1 MADFY
6 NTGTVSV
13 DAGSTIVTLA
23 GGLWSA
29 IRAGDTLELAGQR
42 ATLAAIEPDFASAT
56 LAVPWTGANQAGAA
70 YAIRFDAPE
79 RFTSAYMAAR
89 VRELV
94 ERADILRAA
103 RPNYEVQSLGANAPP
118 GAPATGDLY
127 VVGTTPTGAWAGQ
140 PNNLAQWTG
149 SAWLFSAPQRGA
161 TVVSAANS
169 KTYIWSG
176 GAWGVYVPP
185 SPFMET
191 VMPAANDAAA
201 RTTLGAQAADATL
214 TALAGLA
221 TAAGIVPRF
230 TSADAL
236 EGMTVHDFAKSF
248 LDDANGPSVCAT
260 IGAQRSISINTNHIT
275 FIGSNKVIVFGS
287 NVVTTGGEVA
297 IVTFPVS
304 FTILSHVMCCMSSNS
319 TVLANVHD
327 ANWGGASSSFVVRTN
342 GFNGVC
348 RIDFTAWG
356 SI

>member
-13 DAGSTIVTLA
+13 DAGSTAVTLA

-42 ATLAAIEPDFASAT
+42 ATLAAIAPDFASAT

-70 YAIRFDAPE
+70 YVIRFDAPE

-103 RPNYEVQSLGANAPP
+103 RPNYEVQSLGGNAPP
-118 GAPATGDLY
+118 GAPVTGDLY
-127 VVGTTPTGAWAGQ
+127 VVGTAPTGAWAGQ

-149 SAWLFSAPQRGA
+149 SAWLTTAPQRGA

-176 GAWGVYVPP
+176 AGWGVYVAP
-185 SPFMET
+185 SPFIET
-191 VMPAANDAAA
+191 LMDDADAPAA

-230 TSADAL
+230 TGADTL
-236 EGMTVHDFAKSF
+236 EGITVHDFAKSF
-248 LDDANGPSVCAT
+248 LDDANGPAVCAT
-260 IGAQRSISINTNHIT
+260 IGAQRSISAGLNSIVFTGAGRAIL
-275 FIGSNKVIVFGS
+275 IGSD
-287 NVVTTGGEVA
+287 VVTTGGEVA
-297 IVTFPVS
+297 IVTFPMS
-304 FTILSHVMCCMSSNS
+304 FTVLRTLVCSMGSGSN
-319 TVLANVHD
+319 VLAGIHD
-327 ANWGGASSSFVVRTN
+327 ANWMGPSSNWVVRTN
-342 GFNGVC
+342 GYSGIC
-348 RIDFTAWG
+348 RINYVAYGD
-356 SI
+356 I